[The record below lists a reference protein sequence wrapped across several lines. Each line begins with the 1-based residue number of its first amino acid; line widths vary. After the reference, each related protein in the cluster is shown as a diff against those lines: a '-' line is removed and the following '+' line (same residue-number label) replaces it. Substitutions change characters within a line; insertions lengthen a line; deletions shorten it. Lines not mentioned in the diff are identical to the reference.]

1 MTGLPHSPTRLHLVT
16 APPCF
21 LFAPPCLWE
30 TVSGVPVSG
39 AFDASEL
46 WLKLFTLQGLPIMQH
61 SLTRC
66 AIVLFRI
73 FNATANHPHPSL
85 DLCLDAILSRSLVG
99 GSLLESLIS
108 KRTEY
113 RDNCSRTLAHTALSF
128 SGVFCN
134 GSFDTFVCWPH
145 SAPGNVS
152 IPCPSYLPWIQQD
165 SSRQAH
171 RECLEDGTWRRKQ
184 NSTDL
189 WRDDSECQERH
200 FFKEKVRTKHVS
212 ALRVISVIG
221 YSLSLASLSLA
232 TLLMGMLRKL
242 HCTRNYIHMNLFVSF
257 ILRAAAVICKEL
269 IMHLMY
275 SQLPQDDQGWSSY
288 ASSTVSRVCMEY
300 CIFSNYLWL
309 LVEAM
314 FLHKLLF
321 SAVLTRGR
329 LLKSYMLL
337 GWGTAP
343 VFILTTNHR
352 SSLYQII
359 MNLHPQIIFFIFIKI
374 LMLLLSKL
382 KADQVTFSDY
392 RYSLA
397 RATLVLIPL
406 LGIHEVVFTVLVDE
420 CVEGS
425 SRYVRNF
432 INLTLSSFQH
442 KSILHFVLSLLKVQ
456 AELKKR
462 WQLFLFTHHV
472 TLRSCVRGTQLKQLW
487 KSTHGRRPHCSAHNS
502 ESCEEG
508 GYLGSLRP
516 QLLQAALKSVAP
528 GSSHRGQQARGQE
541 TLTRKSLSS
550 SDGDMTMGETMEE
563 VLEESHF

>member
-1 MTGLPHSPTRLHLVT
+1 MVALLSHWHRRMERALL
-16 APPCF
+16 
-21 LFAPPCLWE
+21 LLPCL
-30 TVSGVPVSG
+30 
-39 AFDASEL
+39 L
-46 WLKLFTLQGLPIMQH
+46 LQHQV
-61 SLTRC
+61 R
-66 AIVLFRI
+66 
-73 FNATANHPHPSL
+73 
-85 DLCLDAILSRSLVG
+85 

-108 KRTEY
+108 KRSEY
-113 RDNCSRTLAHTALSF
+113 RDNCSRTLSHTDPSL

-134 GSFDTFVCWPH
+134 GSFDAFACWPH

-152 IPCPSYLPWIQQD
+152 IPCPSYLPWIQPD
-165 SSRQAH
+165 SLRRAH
-171 RECLEDGTWRRKQ
+171 RECLENGTWRQRP

-189 WRDDSECQERH
+189 WRDDSECQEH
-200 FFKEKVRTKHVS
+200 HYFKEKEEQLLRQS
-212 ALRVISVIG
+212 ALRLISVIG
-221 YSLSLASLSLA
+221 YSLSLGSLCLA

-242 HCTRNYIHMNLFVSF
+242 HCMRNYIHMNLFVSF

-269 IMHLMY
+269 ILHLMY

-288 ASSTVSRVCMEY
+288 ASSTISVLCKASRVCMEY
-300 CIFSNYLWL
+300 CVFCNYLWL

-314 FLHKLLF
+314 FLHTLLF

-337 GWGTAP
+337 GWGTP
-343 VFILTTNHR
+343 ILFVTPWTVVKI
-352 SSLYQII
+352 LYENTECWSIVNRWFWWII
-359 MNLHPQIIFFIFIKI
+359 RGPITLSVLIIFFIFIKI

-425 SRYVRNF
+425 SRYARNF
-432 INLTLSSFQH
+432 INLTLSSFQGF
-442 KSILHFVLSLLKVQ
+442 LVAVLYCFANGEVQ

-462 WQLFLFTHHV
+462 WQLFLFTHHF
-472 TLRSCVRGTQLKQLW
+472 TLRSCVRGTPLKQLW
-487 KSTHGRRPHCSAHNS
+487 KSTHRRRPRCSTHNS

-508 GYLGSLRP
+508 GAPSSLRP
-516 QLLQAALKSVAP
+516 QLLQGALKSAVP
-528 GSSHRGQQARGQE
+528 GSASRGQQMRGQE
-541 TLTRKSLSS
+541 ALTRKSLSS
-550 SDGDMTMGETMEE
+550 SEGDMTLGETMEE